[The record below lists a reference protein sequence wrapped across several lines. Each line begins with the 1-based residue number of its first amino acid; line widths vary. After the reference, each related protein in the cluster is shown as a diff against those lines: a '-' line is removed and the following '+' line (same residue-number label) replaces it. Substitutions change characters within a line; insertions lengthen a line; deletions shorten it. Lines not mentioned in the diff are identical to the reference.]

1 MATIADLLIS
11 VGIDVKDAQSG
22 AAEVN
27 SRLDSIGK
35 SAMGVGAAMTA
46 GITAPIGGMMGAV
59 VSTAA
64 EFESTMN
71 GVRAVTG
78 ATGDDFQALE
88 GLAKEMGATTQF
100 SATEAAQGI
109 EMLGM
114 AGFDTTQIMDS
125 LPGVLDLAAAGALDL
140 GAAADIASNVLTGFG
155 MEAAE
160 MGRVSD
166 VLAAAASGANTD
178 VQGLGNAFEQVG
190 PVAAAAGFS
199 FEETTAALMM
209 LANAGLQG
217 EKGGTALRGILASLL
232 SPSSAAQAV
241 LDDLGVSITDA
252 DGAMRPLV
260 DIMRDFEAANIDAG
274 QAIDIFG
281 REAGPGFLAI
291 LDQGSDELEGFT
303 DGLLTAEGAASEMA
317 DIRME
322 GLSGQLNMLRA
333 AGESLMLAIADAGLL
348 SALTKLAE
356 WATEM
361 VVKLEGLN
369 PWILRIA
376 TGLALFAAAIGPV
389 VLFAGAFLTSIS
401 KIAVFLAPVAKLVT
415 GAGGAFALLSNPIG
429 WVVVAIG
436 ALIAALV
443 LLWNR
448 SERFREIVTRA
459 FELVRSIVTKAINR
473 IREVLTALGDDT
485 SAFSDIWRG
494 IWDGVKSHF
503 EILWEGLKTVMLSL
517 MDAFDGVITMVEGAI
532 NGDWA
537 MVWEGAKQVLDGV
550 WEAMKAAVISQAQ
563 ALWNAIKT
571 FFIELPQ
578 NIGAWLAETAPIVKE
593 KLAAWW
599 VAFKE
604 WFVETVPKIVE
615 QLHTWGVAIGEWLIN
630 DLPGI
635 IIEKVT
641 LLWEEHLKPWF
652 ESLPD
657 KIREALDNSANVVA
671 WFQEWGPKIV
681 QGLALAVAVVVLA
694 IPTLMLLIL
703 AAILLVVGTIAVT
716 VAREGA
722 ARLRVAV
729 SEWVTAMAAR
739 VAERAASFVT
749 AMRALPTKASAALRG
764 MLGGFK
770 SIGSN
775 IVSSIISGVSG
786 AASRLY
792 TRMRNMASTALSSAK
807 SALGIASP
815 SKEFISVGEEVM
827 NGFIKGLDNLTP
839 QLEADVNSKVGVVP
853 GVVHGTVQTTGRSDI
868 RVRAEID
875 FNGADGAV
883 KEMLRKIVKDNG
895 GGDVQRALGTGGS
908 RR

>member
-78 ATGDDFQALE
+78 ATGDEFLALE

-241 LDDLGVSITDA
+241 LDDLGVTITDA

-376 TGLALFAAAIGPV
+376 TGLAIFAAAIGPV
-389 VLFAGAFLTSIS
+389 VLFVGAFLTSIS
-401 KIAVFLAPVAKLVT
+401 KIAVFLAPIAKLVS

-459 FELVRSIVTKAINR
+459 FELVRTIVTKAINR

-485 SAFSDIWRG
+485 STFSNIWRG
-494 IWDGVKSHF
+494 IWDGVKAHF

-615 QLHTWGVAIGEWLIN
+615 QLHTWGVAIGEWLVN

-681 QGLALAVAVVVLA
+681 QGLGLAVAVVVLA

-722 ARLRVAV
+722 AKLRVAV

-739 VAERAASFVT
+739 VAERATSFVT

-764 MLGGFK
+764 MLGSFK

-775 IVSSIISGVSG
+775 IVNSIISGVSG